1 VSYTLPLGP
10 FHPGLL
16 APQAFVFRV
25 TDEHIVDVEYQNA
38 VNERNCAARMVR
50 LDPASAFFLASRVC
64 GECSFA
70 HAAAF
75 STAVEQLCGLTLSR
89 RAQQLRVVA
98 AELERSIAH
107 LRGSAGILE
116 AAGMTARARPLLAA
130 RSELIGLFE
139 RLTGARIA
147 ADYCVPG
154 GLSRDLGQLQRKE
167 ILTGLAGLER
177 TLYTEVDLLID
188 HQLLL
193 LRTIDVGTILRAAA
207 EQLGVRGPLAR
218 SAGVARDT
226 RSDMPYW
233 IYGEYGFSPVVQE
246 GGDVYARLVVLLL
259 EAYES
264 IKLAERCVRELDDA
278 PSRGTFPAE
287 VPSGSASATIEG
299 PRGRIRYA
307 IESDG
312 TRLTTVRID
321 TPRQFDRLL
330 VRTFFSG
337 AAIDNA
343 ALIAASAY
351 PCIACAE
358 C

>member
-1 VSYTLPLGP
+1 
-10 FHPGLL
+10 
-16 APQAFVFRV
+16 
-25 TDEHIVDVEYQNA
+25 
-38 VNERNCAARMVR
+38 
-50 LDPASAFFLASRVC
+50 
-64 GECSFA
+64 
-70 HAAAF
+70 
-75 STAVEQLCGLTLSR
+75 
-89 RAQQLRVVA
+89 
-98 AELERSIAH
+98 
-107 LRGSAGILE
+107 
-116 AAGMTARARPLLAA
+116 
-130 RSELIGLFE
+130 
-139 RLTGARIA
+139 
-147 ADYCVPG
+147 
-154 GLSRDLGQLQRKE
+154 
-167 ILTGLAGLER
+167 
-177 TLYTEVDLLID
+177 
-188 HQLLL
+188 
-193 LRTIDVGTILRAAA
+193 
-207 EQLGVRGPLAR
+207 
-218 SAGVARDT
+218 
-226 RSDMPYW
+226 MPYW